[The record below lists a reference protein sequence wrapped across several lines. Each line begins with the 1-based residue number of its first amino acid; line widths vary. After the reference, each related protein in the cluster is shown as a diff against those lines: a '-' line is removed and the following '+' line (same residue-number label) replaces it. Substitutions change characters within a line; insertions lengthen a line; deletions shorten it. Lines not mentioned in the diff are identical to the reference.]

1 MNIGIV
7 GPGRVAARFAKSI
20 NAMPNAT
27 LFGVCGRTAAAVED
41 FIHKTNSAKT
51 CIQSID
57 FDEFIQNDLLD
68 IIIIATPDHLHSE
81 FVLKA
86 LRLNKHLLIEKPL
99 CTTLEEAQKIMAAA
113 RNSSSTVALGYHLR
127 WHTGLRLLKQNLQT
141 LRSDEI
147 SHIDLNWGHTF
158 IQEAKWRQNS
168 GQWWCMSTLGTHC
181 IDILRWYFVPICGEL
196 EDFNIISSNTQFNTT
211 DETLMMAMRF
221 KNGTTA
227 NINCS
232 ILLNDPFSLRVH
244 TQKGLI
250 RAEDMMGLPANRKIV
265 FYDKVLP
272 FSSDNDLYRD
282 EINDLIRAIQE
293 NSEPE
298 VTLSEGYNNLCNTLM
313 QLNYINY

>member
-20 NAMPNAT
+20 NTMPNAT
-27 LFGVCGRTAAAVED
+27 LFGICGKTTAAVED

-68 IIIIATPDHLHSE
+68 IIIIATPDNSHTEL
-81 FVLKA
+81 VIKA
-86 LRLNKHLLIEKPL
+86 LQFNKHLLIEKPL
-99 CTTLEEAQKIMAAA
+99 CTNLEEAEKIMAAA

-127 WHTGLRLLKQNLQT
+127 WHTGLRLLKQKSQI
-141 LRSDEI
+141 LRSDEL

-158 IQEAKWRQNS
+158 IQEAKWRQNP
-168 GQWWCMSTLGTHC
+168 GQWWCMTTLGTHC
-181 IDILRWYFVPICGEL
+181 IDILRWYFLPICGEL
-196 EDFNIISSNTQFNTT
+196 ENIHILSSNDQFNTT
-211 DETLMMAMRF
+211 DETLVINMCF
-221 KNGTTA
+221 QNGTTA

-232 ILLNDPFSLRVH
+232 ILLNEPFSLRIH

-250 RAEDMMGLPANRKIV
+250 CAEDMMGLPDNRKIV

-282 EINDLIRAIQE
+282 ELNDLIRAIVE

-298 VTLSEGYNNLCNTLM
+298 VTLDEGYKNMRCM
-313 QLNYINY
+313 YGRIQGV